1 MTLSEA
7 EFNEELGMKM
17 QPQGT
22 SHLSFRLKVTYNS
35 RCVTHYMLR
44 SITRCG
50 YPSQTSDI
58 PVKPGTFQ
66 DCILGGGG
74 GDPPQ
79 AEVAWSAHSFS
90 SGDGTAFTDHGS
102 TWMKLSLQSK

>member
-74 GDPPQ
+74 VTLPRPRLPGLLTP
-79 AEVAWSAHSFS
+79 
-90 SGDGTAFTDHGS
+90 
-102 TWMKLSLQSK
+102 SLVGKALPSQTMAPRG